1 MILPEIQHAS
11 PSFIMSYQ
19 IDKDIC
25 DKIIKDFESRET
37 KQVYDK
43 LRGYY
48 RVVNSE
54 MDKDI
59 MNRYVANIHNAFE
72 MYKKTYNWSHIMG
85 TSWAFMQPFNIQK
98 YNPGEAYNPTHIE
111 EGGPREGKIQRILAF
126 TTYLNDIED
135 GGETEFVYQGVKIK
149 PKTGLTLIWPAGWT
163 HPHHGIPAPN
173 ETKYIATGW
182 ASYNFRNRA

>member
-1 MILPEIQHAS
+1 MILPEIEHTS

-59 MNRYVANIHNAFE
+59 MNRYVAHIHNAFE
-72 MYKKTYNWSHIMG
+72 MYKKTYNW
-85 TSWAFMQPFNIQK
+85 
-98 YNPGEAYNPTHIE
+98 
-111 EGGPREGKIQRILAF
+111 
-126 TTYLNDIED
+126 
-135 GGETEFVYQGVKIK
+135 
-149 PKTGLTLIWPAGWT
+149 
-163 HPHHGIPAPN
+163 
-173 ETKYIATGW
+173 
-182 ASYNFRNRA
+182 